1 MYEQITNQIIEK
13 LNAGVRPWT
22 KPYEGGGFSMPKRV
36 TGEYYKGINVV
47 VLWLTAEQHGFT
59 SPYWMTAPQAYKLG
73 GSNKGQKSA
82 ARVMVSKPQT
92 KEDADGNEYTYRMTK
107 FMPVFNVD
115 QITGLPDNFYSKPS
129 IPANPDG
136 RIDDVDR
143 FISSID
149 ANIQTS
155 NGTPCYIPHLDRICM
170 PDFAA
175 FRSALDYYSTL
186 THEVVHW
193 SGHESRL
200 DRLNLKNKKGY
211 AFEELVAELGA
222 SFLMAHL
229 GLEPTV
235 RDDHAEYIGSWIK
248 ALSDDHKYI
257 FQAAAAAQKAVDFI
271 NNEAATTINV
281 NAA

>member
-1 MYEQITNQIIEK
+1 MYEQITNQIIDK

-22 KPYEGGGFSMPKRV
+22 KPYEGGGLVMPKRV
-36 TGEYYKGINVV
+36 TGEYYQGINVIM
-47 VLWLTAEQHGFT
+47 LWMTAMEHGYT

-73 GSNKGQKSA
+73 GSNKGQKSTV
-82 ARVMVSKPQT
+82 RVMISKPQT
-92 KEDADGNEYTYRMTK
+92 KEDTDGNEYTYRMTK
-107 FMPVFNVD
+107 FIPVFNVD
-115 QITGLPDNFYSKPS
+115 QITGLPDNFYSKP
-129 IPANPDG
+129 AAAVNPDS
-136 RIDDVDR
+136 RINEVDTY
-143 FISSID
+143 ISSID

-155 NGTPCYIPHLDRICM
+155 DGTPCYIPHLDRICM
-170 PDFAA
+170 PDFSA

-200 DRLNLKNKKGY
+200 DRLNAKNTKGY

-222 SFLMAHL
+222 SFMMAHL

-248 ALSDDHKYI
+248 ALSNDHKYI
-257 FQAAAAAQKAVDFI
+257 FQAAAAAQKAVNFI
-271 NNEAATTINV
+271 KNEAASINV